1 MRINPSE
8 VARNLGQGGAQTSR
22 LMAYLLLAMVLMAM
36 DQRGHY
42 VPRIRAALGMVTE
55 PIIQVAELPAR
66 ALRGLRTYGRSYD
79 QLEAENEAQNRLLLG
94 QAGDIQRLGTLEEEN
109 RRLRALLDASAGH
122 AFEYRFAELV
132 QVNLDPLAHRVTIDR
147 GRSDGAFE
155 GQAVIDG
162 LGIMGQ
168 VESVY
173 RGQSQVR
180 LISDPDHALPVQILR
195 TGQRTVAYGTGDP
208 GRLLLPNLPLQ
219 SDVRPGDE
227 LVTSGLGDRFPAGF
241 PVAIV
246 EDIERDPGDAFA
258 RVVARPLAAL
268 DRGREV
274 LLVLPVTPDPLPEPA
289 PEAAVV
295 TEEPSAE
302 DPSANDTDAD
312 S

>member
-1 MRINPSE
+1 M
-8 VARNLGQGGAQTSR
+8 
-22 LMAYLLLAMVLMAM
+22 
-36 DQRGHY
+36 
-42 VPRIRAALGMVTE
+42 
-55 PIIQVAELPAR
+55 
-66 ALRGLRTYGRSYD
+66 
-79 QLEAENEAQNRLLLG
+79 
-94 QAGDIQRLGTLEEEN
+94 
-109 RRLRALLDASAGH
+109 
-122 AFEYRFAELV
+122 
-132 QVNLDPLAHRVTIDR
+132 
-147 GRSDGAFE
+147 
-155 GQAVIDG
+155 
-162 LGIMGQ
+162 
-168 VESVY
+168 
-173 RGQSQVR
+173 
-180 LISDPDHALPVQILR
+180 R

-302 DPSANDTDAD
+302 DPAANDMDAD